1 MTAATGGRLDV
12 ARVEERLA
20 GRAPRRLSPEGLTR
34 SAVLVLL
41 HDGPDGLQALL
52 TQRSD
57 GVRDHQRQVAFPGGV
72 AEPGDADEVATA
84 IRESVEEVGLD
95 PARIRLIGRLDDY
108 RTITGYHVTPIVA
121 ATTCYEGLSP
131 RTGEIS
137 EVFAFP
143 VERMGDP
150 RVLRIPGALWGRD
163 EDVLFVAWHDHLI
176 WGATARML
184 HNLLEIV
191 T

>member
-1 MTAATGGRLDV
+1 MTGRLDV
-12 ARVEERLA
+12 ARVEARLA
-20 GRAPRRLSPEGLTR
+20 GRKPKRLPAQGLTR

-41 HDGPDGLQALL
+41 RDGDDGLEALL

-57 GVRDHQRQVAFPGGV
+57 GVRDHQRQVAFPGGM

-95 PARIRLIGRLDDY
+95 PARIRQIGRLDDY
-108 RTITGYHVTPIVA
+108 ATITGYHVTPIVA
-121 ATTCYEGLSP
+121 ATRSYEGLSP
-131 RTGEIS
+131 RTGEIA

-150 RVLRIPGALWGRD
+150 RVLRIPGALWGRG
-163 EDVLFVAWHDHLI
+163 EDVLFLAWRDHLV

-191 T
+191 S